1 MTVLPIV
8 DLHTCIQGEGK
19 FSGVPHI
26 LIRFTGC
33 VLRCKWCDTPYSSIT
48 PEKGR
53 FTLSQVKD
61 FVLSYPQIKH
71 AMITGGSPTLH
82 PNYLVQIVNLLK
94 KEKIHVTIETEGT
107 RFVQTNADFISLS
120 PKFESSA
127 PDKVKQSDAWL
138 HHCRLINN
146 YDVMKKMIACHKDYQ
161 VKPVITCQ
169 DDLLEVFTLKVNLN
183 IPASKIYLMP
193 QGITPEEI
201 VKASPQLIEFCIDN
215 GFNYCPRIH
224 TIIYGNKRDV

>member
-33 VLRCKWCDTPYSSIT
+33 VLRCKWCDTPYSSVS
-48 PEKGR
+48 PERGKYT
-53 FTLSQVKD
+53 FE
-61 FVLSYPQIKH
+61 QIEEFINDNPKVRH
-71 AMITGGSPTLH
+71 AMITGGSPTLY
-82 PNYLVQIVNLLK
+82 PNHLNRIVDLLK
-94 KEKIHVTIETEGT
+94 KKGLHVTIETEGT
-107 RFVQTNADFISLS
+107 KFVQTNADFISLS

-127 PDKVKQSDAWL
+127 PDKITQSDAWL
-138 HHCRLINN
+138 HHCCLINN
-146 YDVMKKMIACHKDYQ
+146 YTVMKRMIACHQDYQ
-161 VKPVITCQ
+161 VKPVISCIE
-169 DDLLEVFTLKVNLN
+169 DLMEVFTLKVNLN
-183 IPASKIYLMP
+183 VPASKIYLMP
-193 QGITPEEI
+193 QGTTSEEI
-201 VKASPQLIEFCIDN
+201 IKVSPKLIEFCIEH